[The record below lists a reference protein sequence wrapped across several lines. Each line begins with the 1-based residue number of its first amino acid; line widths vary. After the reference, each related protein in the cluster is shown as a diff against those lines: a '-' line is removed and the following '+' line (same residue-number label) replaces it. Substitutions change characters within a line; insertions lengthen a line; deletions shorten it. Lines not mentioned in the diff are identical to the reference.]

1 MSRIKLIRPGERAE
15 KIPEPAKAAARF
27 CCTAMEVPMFDDT
40 RDPNRD
46 LGRRDAYL
54 NDPAIADGSGCA
66 PLIALAVIALIVG
79 GLFWFAP
86 SDNAQVATNKP
97 TTERSTPA
105 PTAPVTPDQP
115 VTAPAEPQQ

>member
-1 MSRIKLIRPGERAE
+1 
-15 KIPEPAKAAARF
+15 
-27 CCTAMEVPMFDDT
+27 MFDD

-54 NDPAIADGSGCA
+54 NDPAVSDGSGAA

-86 SDNAQVATNKP
+86 SDNAQVASNNPAAERSAPAPAAPVTPAPP
-97 TTERSTPA
+97 TTA
-105 PTAPVTPDQP
+105 PTAPQKTRRI
-115 VTAPAEPQQ
+115 A

>member
-1 MSRIKLIRPGERAE
+1 
-15 KIPEPAKAAARF
+15 
-27 CCTAMEVPMFDDT
+27 MFDD

-54 NDPAIADGSGCA
+54 NDPAVSDGSGAA

-86 SDNAQVATNKP
+86 SNDQVAANNP
-97 TTERSTPA
+97 PAERSAPA
-105 PTAPVTPDQP
+105 PKAPVTPAP
-115 VTAPAEPQQ
+115 PATAPTTPQQ

>member
-1 MSRIKLIRPGERAE
+1 
-15 KIPEPAKAAARF
+15 
-27 CCTAMEVPMFDDT
+27 MFDDT

-54 NDPAIADGSGCA
+54 NDPAMSDGSGYA

-86 SDNAQVATNKP
+86 GDNAQVATNTIRAVMSP
-97 TTERSTPA
+97 LDRLSPLRAERNE
-105 PTAPVTPDQP
+105 
-115 VTAPAEPQQ
+115 APA